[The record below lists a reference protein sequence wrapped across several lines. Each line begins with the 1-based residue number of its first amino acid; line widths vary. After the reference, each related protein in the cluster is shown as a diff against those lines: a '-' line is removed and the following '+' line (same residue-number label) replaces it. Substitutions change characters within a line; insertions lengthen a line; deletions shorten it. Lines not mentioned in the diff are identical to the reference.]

1 MVALGSSPDT
11 IPQSFIILHLHY
23 LVSPKAT
30 VGEGQCLLPPMLLN
44 MYNLLL
50 YYTEVWFWSNIL
62 ACLYFGNINNIISIL
77 FPGVYLLRTHF
88 SFQNT
93 AAFKEIIYGI
103 LHLHYGT
110 YALECNRLLFHEPWN
125 PHIKNTTT
133 FHLFKIVLYSYVRS
147 ISNKIQNTIVLFS
160 YVRSI
165 SNKIQNTIVLCA
177 ASATKQQQNSVFAP
191 SSKHVVILI
200 KVSTMVKTSAI
211 FHFSFCYAIFVPS
224 SASQGSH
231 LSWQNDGT
239 DFRIRASFLFYR
251 PANMGSFWGPS
262 VFPRYSVI

>member
-1 MVALGSSPDT
+1 MVV
-11 IPQSFIILHLHY
+11 FR
-23 LVSPKAT
+23 
-30 VGEGQCLLPPMLLN
+30 
-44 MYNLLL
+44 
-50 YYTEVWFWSNIL
+50 NIH
-62 ACLYFGNINNIISIL
+62 NIISNL
-77 FPGVYLLRTHF
+77 FGVYLVLRTPF

-160 YVRSI
+160 YYVRSI

-211 FHFSFCYAIFVPS
+211 FHFSFC
-224 SASQGSH
+224 
-231 LSWQNDGT
+231 
-239 DFRIRASFLFYR
+239 
-251 PANMGSFWGPS
+251 
-262 VFPRYSVI
+262 